1 MLTNGGIGQFG
12 RAGATKTRR
21 SAISTGIINRPA
33 WMSRKGLP
41 RKGVPKALAF
51 AFCMLLTVAFDCAA
65 ATDKTAYDY
74 SLVTFDG
81 KEVPLSTF
89 KGKVLLVV
97 NLASQSIFKDQLLQL
112 EELQKTYKDKG
123 LIVLGIPCNDFG
135 AQEPGTDAEVQKTY
149 SSDFHWSFPVF
160 ARTSARGKDQAALY
174 AFLTADKKGAT
185 GGEVHW
191 SFTKFIVDR
200 GGKVVARFEPY
211 VHPNS
216 PELLSTIEEVLA
228 GQFKPPVRKSEDED
242 KKVTR

>member
-1 MLTNGGIGQFG
+1 MNLCRTAPGILAIGCLLALTPT
-12 RAGATKTRR
+12 AGY
-21 SAISTGIINRPA
+21 S
-33 WMSRKGLP
+33 
-41 RKGVPKALAF
+41 
-51 AFCMLLTVAFDCAA
+51 AA
-65 ATDKTAYDY
+65 AENDNKTLYDY
-74 SLVTFDG
+74 SLVAFDG

-97 NLASQSIFKDQLLQL
+97 NLASQSIFKDQILQL

-123 LIVLGIPCNDFG
+123 LIVFGIPCNDFG

-149 SSDFHWSFPVF
+149 SSDFHLSFPVF

-191 SFTKFIVDR
+191 SYTKFIVDR
-200 GGKVVARFEPY
+200 SGKVVARFEPY
-211 VHPNS
+211 VSANS

-228 GQFKPPVRKSEDED
+228 GQFKPAVRKNEDED